1 MNDRF
6 RQRAYRSSA
15 FTLIETLTAVLLTAL
30 LITAVMAMY
39 YHTRR
44 GVTRLAGQLE
54 ENRLAREILQK
65 IAEDIDR
72 LAAPGFDATMSFRNK
87 YDNGCNAAQLVLENK
102 FYDSSA
108 PPAAQ
113 VYDRVVWQTQYDGWS
128 QSLVLFR
135 MHEGL
140 NLEDK
145 VLEKDA
151 AASPSLG
158 MYIPVADGL
167 THFEVVTVDKENVTA
182 QWFQQTLPTSV
193 RIGIS
198 FAPLEQLPDGRLGV
212 PPERVLYRTVAI
224 DRTRFIPYEF
234 VPRKLDAAGV
244 EKEQEEQKQ
253 EEKKDESTE
262 QKPAEA
268 IETPDTQAQER

>member
-1 MNDRF
+1 MNDHN
-6 RQRAYRSSA
+6 RQRVCAPAA

-30 LITAVMAMY
+30 LITAVMSMY

-44 GVTRLAGQLE
+44 GIARLAGQLE

-72 LAAPGFDATMSFRNK
+72 LAAPGFDATMQFRNK

-102 FYDSSA
+102 FYDSGS
-108 PPAAQ
+108 PPTPQ
-113 VYDRVVWQTQYDGWS
+113 VYDRIVWQTQYDGWS

-158 MYIPVADGL
+158 LFIPVADGL
-167 THFEVVTVDKENVTA
+167 THFEVATVDNESVTA
-182 QWFQQTLPTSV
+182 QWVQQTLPTSV
-193 RIGIS
+193 RIGVS
-198 FAPLEQLPDGRLGV
+198 FAPLQQLPDGRLGV
-212 PPERVLYRTVAI
+212 PPELILYRTVAI

-244 EKEQEEQKQ
+244 EKEEEKKK
-253 EEKKDESTE
+253 EEKKDETTE
-262 QKPAEA
+262 KTPADNPEQPPAET
-268 IETPDTQAQER
+268 EKR